1 MLTHSSSSPIVRTI
15 ARLALPLGSRLVAGE
30 LGLTRSVK
38 WARTSGVLSPIFP
51 TLNAGEIALLDLPI
65 VQASNPNLTLSR
77 IVRGLGQVRLA
88 GIGVKGAID
97 PMACRE
103 AERSNMPLFAL
114 PSDADIT
121 RTARAIIRLIQDREA
136 QEEAQAAALYRYLSQ
151 SMIMGKGL
159 SGLVNDLHRLSGH
172 AVRISDMQGDTLA
185 IAHSAHPMPNGKEL
199 TRSLFIGGNPIA
211 MLTLRDTPDM
221 LDKLSHIALEQG
233 AAALTLELVK
243 MEAVEAAKEG
253 VHGDFVSTLLLGEDE
268 SLLQARARTADYP
281 LEAAQWV
288 VLAVTDAKMS
298 SEEMMK
304 GWMRR
309 ANAHCKTLGWQVRM
323 NLTKESRSRA
333 RVKKDQTLQDI
344 HLLQLTMV
352 LAGGG
357 DRWSLSRAAFVNYLN
372 EIETDRSLLTLAA
385 GEPAPGI
392 AGLRHSLTQA
402 NDALSLG
409 LRLFGQGRTYLYR
422 EMGLYRLLRHLQG
435 TDDLNEFL
443 DRTLF
448 ALDQYDKTHHTELV
462 TTLEALLNHGGNVS
476 ATAKAMHL
484 HRNSLIYRI
493 ERIRHIAGLDPINP
507 DDSFTL
513 KLALMLAPL
522 R

>member
-1 MLTHSSSSPIVRTI
+1 M
-15 ARLALPLGSRLVAGE
+15 
-30 LGLTRSVK
+30 RSVK
-38 WARTSGVLSPIFP
+38 WARTSGVLSPLFP
-51 TLNAGEIALLDLPI
+51 TLNTGEVALLDLPV
-65 VQASNPNLTLSR
+65 VQASNPNLSLSR
-77 IVRGLGQVRLA
+77 IVRGLGQLRLA
-88 GIGVKGAID
+88 AIGVKGVID
-97 PMACRE
+97 PMACRQ

-114 PSDADIT
+114 PAESDIA
-121 RTARAIIRLIQDREA
+121 RVARAIIRLIQDREA
-136 QEEAQAAALYRYLSQ
+136 QEEAQAALLYRHLSQ
-151 SMIMGKGL
+151 SVIMGKGL
-159 SGLVNDLHRLSGH
+159 NDLVNELHRLSGH
-172 AVRISDMQGDTLA
+172 AVRVSDMQGDTLA
-185 IAHSAHPMPNGKEL
+185 TAHSAHPMPNSKEL
-199 TRSLFIGGNPIA
+199 TRALFIAENPIA
-211 MLTLRDTPDM
+211 MLSLRDTPDM
-221 LDKLSHIALEQG
+221 LDKLSDIALEQG

-288 VLAVTDAKMS
+288 ILVVTDANKAN
-298 SEEMMK
+298 EEMMK

-309 ANAHCKTLGWQVRM
+309 ASAHCKTLGWQIRM
-323 NLTKESRSRA
+323 KLTQERRPRT
-333 RVKKDQTLQDI
+333 RVNEHQKRQDI

-352 LAGGG
+352 LAGGS
-357 DRWSLSRAAFVNYLN
+357 DSWSVSRTAFINYLN
-372 EIETDRSLLTLAA
+372 EIEADKSLLTLAA

-392 AGLRHSLTQA
+392 AGLRHTLTQA

-409 LRLFGQGRTYLYR
+409 LRLFGQGRTYLHR

-435 TDDLNEFL
+435 TEDLNQFL
-443 DRTLF
+443 DRTLL
-448 ALDQYDKTHHTELV
+448 ALDEYDKTHHTELV